1 MKGGNSDELYK
12 GNGRFQM
19 AKELFEVWPHL
30 VDITWRYQ
38 KPQHHINYRQFTQRL
53 KFKPEVDLS
62 KLNRRFYFF
71 DEDENRQLI
80 DIFKN
85 DFGEYIKIFDIEVTR
100 DRFKLKTLWRSDEFS
115 GNICRDFEV
124 TVIKNNTFNQIYD
137 FLVQKEISD
146 KRILKLRDIGI

>member
-1 MKGGNSDELYK
+1 MIE
-12 GNGRFQM
+12 R
-19 AKELFEVWPHL
+19 
-30 VDITWRYQ
+30 
-38 KPQHHINYRQFTQRL
+38 
-53 KFKPEVDLS
+53 DLS

-100 DRFKLKTLWRSDEFS
+100 DRFKLKTLWRSDECS

-124 TVIKNNTFNQIYD
+124 TVIKNDTFNRIYD